1 MMRGM
6 ANFVVSQPALYPDGT
21 VIKAYLRSAF
31 HQSQGGAP
39 AGPKVAEATMS
50 SGTATLEGLTEGRHY
65 IVWAEVG
72 GKDVYL
78 EVSPETLAAGV
89 LSQPSIARPAVHG
102 LLGWSFDP
110 DLASGTK
117 ILETAGTL
125 HGAKIFVPEPCKIT
139 NVHMWLTGKASVLTA
154 LENGLGLFSEAAR
167 TLLAKI
173 APATLIAGW
182 EGATGEVKLA
192 LEEPVNVPAGFIYG
206 GFYYNGTTAPTFA
219 TAAPTIGVVNANVA
233 TTKSRFFT
241 ADAALKLALPSP
253 ITGASMAASPQPFWV
268 AVS

>member
-1 MMRGM
+1 MMRRM
-6 ANFVVSQPALYPDGT
+6 ANFVVAQPAVFPEGT
-21 VIKAYLRSAF
+21 VVKAYLRSAW

-39 AGPKVAEATMS
+39 TGPKVAEATIS

-65 IVWAEVG
+65 VLYAEVG
-72 GKDVYL
+72 GKDAYL

-89 LSQPSIARPAVHG
+89 LTQPSIARPSTHG

-125 HGAKIFVPEPCKIT
+125 HGAKIFIPEPCKIT
-139 NVHMWLTGKASVLTA
+139 NLHMWMTVKAATLTA
-154 LENGLGLFSEAAR
+154 LENGLGLFAEGTR
-167 TLLAKI
+167 TLLGKIEIAK
-173 APATLIAGW
+173 LIEAW

-192 LEEPVNVPAGFIYG
+192 LEAPVNVPAGFIYG
-206 GFYYNGTTAPTFA
+206 AGYYKGTTAPTFS
-219 TAAPTIGVVNANVA
+219 TAAPTIGVLNANVA

-241 ADAALKLALPSP
+241 ADTGLTTALPA
-253 ITGASMAASPQPFWV
+253 TMTASMVASSQPFWM